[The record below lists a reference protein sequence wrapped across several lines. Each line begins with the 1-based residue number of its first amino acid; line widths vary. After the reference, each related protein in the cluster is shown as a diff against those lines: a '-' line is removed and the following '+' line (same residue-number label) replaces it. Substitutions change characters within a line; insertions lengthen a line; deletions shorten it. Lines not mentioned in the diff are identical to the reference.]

1 MWVQLSMDKPVME
14 TFSEK
19 RVQASPPSLERI
31 PSILWE
37 SAVEAFVQA
46 IVITV
51 LGTVAIEIA
60 GSIWHEMTPSAPP
73 LFSHQPLAEAQPGV
87 NAPSHWNFGS
97 SFLQHKFGILFFLL
111 FALKVWSQI
120 TGRGLLAD
128 PANGSPTHAQ
138 QIRRHLAE
146 NWFGLIVKNAFGA
159 LVSAIVVVWVQQFTA
174 WYWIRH
180 LLLDSALSNIK
191 ALLTQIFGA
200 TGSNAI
206 GSWFSWYGENQLKL
220 TFWAFYIAAICDD
233 LGIPNLKT
241 LGRWCWSRVRKR
253 LDRQTCHG

>member
-1 MWVQLSMDKPVME
+1 MDKPAAE
-14 TFSEK
+14 ISSEK
-19 RVQASPPSLERI
+19 RVLAQAPSLDRL

-46 IVITV
+46 IIISI

-60 GSIWHEMTPSAPP
+60 GGICHEMTPSAPP
-73 LFSHQPLAEAQPGV
+73 LFSHKPVAEAEPEAQ
-87 NAPSHWNFGS
+87 APTHLNIGS
-97 SFLQHKFGILFFLL
+97 SFLEHKFGILFFLL
-111 FALKVWSQI
+111 FGLKVWSQM
-120 TGRGLLAD
+120 TGRAFLTD

-138 QIRRHLAE
+138 RIGKHLAE

-159 LVSAIVVVWVQQFTA
+159 LVSAIVVVWVQQFSA

-180 LLLDSALSNIK
+180 LLLDSALSTIK
-191 ALLTQIFGA
+191 AFFTQVFGV

-233 LGIPNLKT
+233 LGIPNFKT
-241 LGRWCWSRVRKR
+241 LGRWCWARMRKR
-253 LDRQTCHG
+253 LDAQTCHG